1 MPSSGRKVKGRVS
14 PVVRGVDDEPRCTV
28 GEGVE
33 RCCMS
38 RGDPAGR
45 HGTYIE
51 AGSSREQQG
60 GARQARR
67 SRDMA
72 DRPENIEDIIAERT
86 SVSYDGTQKES

>member
-14 PVVRGVDDEPRCTV
+14 PVVRGVDDEPRCTLERDGNV
-28 GEGVE
+28 HIQIVE
-33 RCCMS
+33 
-38 RGDPAGR
+38 GR

>member
-14 PVVRGVDDEPRCTV
+14 PVVRGVDDEPRCTF
-28 GEGVE
+28 ERRWKGVV
-33 RCCMS
+33 CC
-38 RGDPAGR
+38 R

-51 AGSSREQQG
+51 AASSREQQG
-60 GARQARR
+60 GARQASR